1 MKKLKIEINVT
12 EDTYT
17 YAKNRL
23 LEYLI
28 DCFDI
33 DDPDC
38 ADAVKAIRDLE
49 ANVWSRELYDL
60 LSREIDTS
68 IDVGDSFLRVYINT
82 VMTYLN

>member
-12 EDTYT
+12 EDAYT

-23 LEYLI
+23 LGYLLT
-28 DCFDI
+28 

-49 ANVWSRELYDL
+49 DNVWSRELYDL
-60 LSREIDTS
+60 LSREIDKS
-68 IDVGDSFLRVYINT
+68 IDVGDPFLRVYINT

>member
-23 LEYLI
+23 LEYLLT
-28 DCFDI
+28 

>member
-23 LEYLI
+23 LEYLLT
-28 DCFDI
+28 

-60 LSREIDTS
+60 LSREIDKS